1 MLTFLTD
8 SGQLASS
15 FLPSVCEL
23 RGEVDIFA
31 SLEVSLVL
39 LLVFPP
45 LLLDDEVVS
54 RLLLLL
60 VDTAIASSF
69 WWRSACKQMEKDIET
84 VERP

>member
-23 RGEVDIFA
+23 RGEVDDDVVFA

-39 LLVFPP
+39 LLAFPP

-69 WWRSACKQMEKDIET
+69 WWRSACK
-84 VERP
+84 

>member
-23 RGEVDIFA
+23 RGEVDDDVVFA

-39 LLVFPP
+39 LLAFPP
-45 LLLDDEVVS
+45 LLLDDEVVVS
-54 RLLLLL
+54 RLLPLL
-60 VDTAIASSF
+60 VDTASASSF
-69 WWRSACKQMEKDIET
+69 WWRSA
-84 VERP
+84 